1 MSPSKILVFLCLAF
15 LFGVTTASFKFFLI
29 LTIILSALAFF
40 LIYKN
45 ILQINAWKPDFQTLI
60 LLLIFLAL
68 TLLGSFRFFI
78 SLPQKTP
85 QRIEYYNGER
95 VTFRGI
101 VSDFP
106 DTRLDAARLTVKA
119 YSILK
124 GNYEWSAIQ
133 GKVLIKTGLPSSYRY
148 GDELEIYCDLL
159 NPKDFS
165 GSPKSNY
172 GTFLARYDIYT
183 FCGKPKISLLNQAKG
198 NRLLALLFS
207 LKEKIQETLAKSLS
221 EPHASLLSAMLVG
234 SRGNIPSEI
243 LANFSR
249 AGISHILALSGF
261 NITILILGIMVC
273 LRAISLSRKQ
283 IFWTAICL
291 IALFVLMVGAEAS
304 VVRAGIMGSVVLLAR
319 YVGRPNKS
327 FNALIFAATLM
338 VLINPKILAF
348 DLGFQLSFLAMI
360 GLLYLAPVIEQFLG
374 RLLPPLWGLRAML
387 STTAAAILFTSPLI
401 MYYFGRFSL
410 IAILAN
416 ALILPI
422 LPLIMLLG
430 GLIIIL
436 GSMLPAFG
444 LVLGWITWIFMAYLI
459 NVTEFFANLPFASI
473 MLPIPAAALI
483 IFYTLLCVFTW
494 KTYKLCNE
502 K

>member
-1 MSPSKILVFLCLAF
+1 
-15 LFGVTTASFKFFLI
+15 
-29 LTIILSALAFF
+29 
-40 LIYKN
+40 
-45 ILQINAWKPDFQTLI
+45 
-60 LLLIFLAL
+60 
-68 TLLGSFRFFI
+68 
-78 SLPQKTP
+78 
-85 QRIEYYNGER
+85 
-95 VTFRGI
+95 
-101 VSDFP
+101 
-106 DTRLDAARLTVKA
+106 
-119 YSILK
+119 
-124 GNYEWSAIQ
+124 
-133 GKVLIKTGLPSSYRY
+133 
-148 GDELEIYCDLL
+148 
-159 NPKDFS
+159 
-165 GSPKSNY
+165 
-172 GTFLARYDIYT
+172 
-183 FCGKPKISLLNQAKG
+183 
-198 NRLLALLFS
+198 
-207 LKEKIQETLAKSLS
+207 
-221 EPHASLLSAMLVG
+221 
-234 SRGNIPSEI
+234 
-243 LANFSR
+243 
-249 AGISHILALSGF
+249 
-261 NITILILGIMVC
+261 
-273 LRAISLSRKQ
+273 
-283 IFWTAICL
+283 
-291 IALFVLMVGAEAS
+291 
-304 VVRAGIMGSVVLLAR
+304 
-319 YVGRPNKS
+319 
-327 FNALIFAATLM
+327 M

-422 LPLIMLLG
+422 LPLIMLLC